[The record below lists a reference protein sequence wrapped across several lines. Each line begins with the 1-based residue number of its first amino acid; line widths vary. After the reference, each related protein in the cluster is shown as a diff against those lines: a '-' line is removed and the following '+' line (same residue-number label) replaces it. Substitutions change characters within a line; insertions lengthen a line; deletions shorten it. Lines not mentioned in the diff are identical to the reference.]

1 MKRVLLME
9 FLASGTRRNPVMKD
23 ITGFDFPDLTTCYED
38 DPVFHYLEGEGC
50 EVVPFFVAKVRG
62 RMYLETFWEIISRL
76 DDALD
81 AALKDGPIDGIWFY
95 TYALSAVEH
104 VGNGEEF
111 MLKKIRNKIGY
122 EVPISIAMDFH
133 GLITPNVAKMVNIVS
148 TFRTNPHT
156 DVADTRLRAA
166 RLLVEAMT
174 RGCPNITS
182 IQLPMLGVDSTRMD
196 VGAGAEVIQ
205 CLEKLETI
213 PGVVSAALVTG
224 IIWNNVPEGATCLLA
239 CAYPET
245 DRAVLRSQMENAAK
259 YIWDIRKDWV
269 SIDKVI
275 EMDDAFGRAD
285 AIADSVGGP
294 GVVFLNDAGDNPTGS
309 GVGDSAYMLKAAVE
323 SNVKGILVAGI
334 WAEDFLE
341 LCVQA
346 YKEGHWMPVWRACPS
361 TAGSDI
367 EADSDIK
374 ADSEQPCCTDLHNI
388 NIAEDLWVEGEI
400 GAHISKGSTRIPIK
414 AKLLALRLG
423 AHGEVTGARL
433 SCRDVEFLVTKYQEG
448 ALDRS
453 FIDSFGVA
461 LESYRIIVLKLGY
474 LVPGF
479 LPFKKECFMV
489 KTPGV
494 TDLDFERIEGE
505 MDAISRPM
513 YPFDDIDIEHID
525 IKFW

>member
-50 EVVPFFVAKVRG
+50 EVVPLFVAKVRG
-62 RMYLETFWEIISRL
+62 RMYLETFWEITSRL

-174 RGCPNITS
+174 RGCPHITS

-205 CLEKLETI
+205 CLEKLEAI

-224 IIWNNVPEGATCLLA
+224 IVWNNVPEGATCLLA

-245 DRAVLRSQMENAAK
+245 DQAVLRSQMGSAAK
-259 YIWDIRKDWV
+259 HIWDLRKDWV

-275 EMDDAFGRAD
+275 EMDGAFGRAD

-341 LCVQA
+341 RCVQA
-346 YKEGHWMPVWRACPS
+346 YKESYSMPVRQDRPS
-361 TAGSDI
+361 SGGS
-367 EADSDIK
+367 ER
-374 ADSEQPCCTDLHNI
+374 EENPCCVSLHNI
-388 NIAEDLWVEGEI
+388 NISDDLWVEGEI
-400 GAHISKGSTRIPIK
+400 GAHISRGSTRIPIK
-414 AKLLALRLG
+414 AKLLALRMG
-423 AHGEVTGARL
+423 ACGEVTGARL
-433 SCRDVEFLVTKYQEG
+433 ACQDVEFLVTKYQEG

-453 FIDSFGVA
+453 FIDSFGTA

-479 LPFKKECFMV
+479 LPFKKACFMV

-494 TDLDFERIEGE
+494 TDLDFERIAGE

-513 YPFDDIDIEHID
+513 YPFDDSDHIS